1 MRRSAVRKDAKEE
14 SDDPDD
20 NDDDDDSEDKE
31 SVNQYRFISDESF
44 EYLKKQAVKNEN
56 IRITKVNPYEF
67 MMMDIEELIASSEY
81 AGTYA
86 RHDTGTEEEILV
98 DLEKLNRIRKEE
110 QESSEEAALQAF
122 LENYDEMDLFDVSMS
137 DFISPARKRMIKTM
151 LKNDP
156 KPDEKVILRIIDPRD
171 SEAEMM
177 RKWKVWEEMMG

>member
-1 MRRSAVRKDAKEE
+1 MRRLAVRKYAKEE

-31 SVNQYRFISDESF
+31 SVDQYRFISDESF
-44 EYLKKQAVKNEN
+44 EYLKKQSVKNEN
-56 IRITKVNPYEF
+56 IRITKVDPYDF
-67 MMMDIEELIASSEY
+67 MMMDIEELITSPEY

-86 RHDTGTEEEILV
+86 RHDTGIEEEILI

-110 QESSEEAALQAF
+110 QESTEEAALQAF

-137 DFISPARKRMIKTM
+137 DFVSPARKRMIKNM